1 MSEHS
6 ITEYEREVQGAI
18 QRLEAASLTAES
30 GWLAQHWIS
39 RSHDGVEHPVA
50 MNIETYHLRQVG
62 VFESFSVVADRGVE
76 LELELDLPETIGGV
90 SIVGETLQ
98 LTINSLRPI
107 DIFVDDVRVFGDA
120 VPVVASGPALID
132 VVPRVKAGH
141 NGRMLL
147 RVLPSPVPLDGDWGR
162 TGVTVQFT
170 TPALRERWHSLD
182 LALARLELAREF
194 AQTDA
199 EQASVLSLARAV
211 PHDFSDATTSD
222 FTHTFTTPEMREQL
236 DWLDA
241 ALAKFRIH
249 CVGHSHIDLAWLWTY
264 DDTREVIFRDMRSVV
279 DLFADYPEFRFT
291 HSQARGYAEVEAS
304 HPELF
309 AQLTDLIGQ
318 GRLEPATVQWVESDI
333 NIPSGI
339 AQSKQLTEGV
349 EYSRTKLGVSP
360 TVLLAPD
367 TFGQNGNLPQ
377 LARAA
382 GAEVYYHHRANPGFA
397 DTGSHWQAYWW
408 EGDDGTRLLAVGTAI
423 YLGPVTA
430 SRLARDLI
438 TLGVRNNLTEIC
450 YFYGVGDHGGGPT
463 RADLDTIRSL
473 GTASSF
479 PAVQCSTVMDYVTAL
494 LATEPDLPVFRGES
508 DRVFE
513 GTYVTRVDSK
523 RMNRSSENAL
533 VEAETLGALA
543 GIEAREQ
550 ISEAWRGILHHQFH
564 DILGGSAVAAAYA
577 DQYRD
582 AALAADCASDIRS
595 QAFALLTSTAPDD
608 NFVATNSTGTDRR
621 DIVTV
626 PHTVAGGRTGVE
638 SADGVAIP
646 AQLTSD
652 GDLVF
657 VAELG
662 AFESATFRLTNTAT
676 EAATGAPRPVHV
688 TPSDVTGML
697 DIDSPFYR
705 AQVRLDSGIITT
717 LFDKAMNTLVVGRG
731 PNSPESMRQLRPDL
745 GFGALVLTHEQ
756 PHPMTSWVMDELDS
770 ERTLLGGTTTA
781 IHEHGAVRTVLSTV
795 HRFDAS
801 TATVRTIFYADLP
814 WIDYEIEV
822 DWHELGGALQGV
834 PGLAVSFG
842 SRLPS
847 PELWVETPFAATLR
861 EPDGYLGSMLRWAD
875 LGSATS
881 GIAVANDSK
890 YGVDALGP
898 RLRIPLVR
906 SAYDP
911 DPQGEAEGVE
921 LTRLRVAVH
930 NGSWKQA
937 GVVSMATAL
946 NTPIVV
952 TANVTLD
959 PHSAPRR
966 PRIVSGSA
974 AIAALQSDATGVL
987 VRLYEPTGEQ
997 SDVVIGGLEA
1007 GSNVSLCDLHGAPL
1021 RSLHTDV
1028 HGQLALSLRGFEIVT
1043 LRVARLQESPQ

>member
-1 MSEHS
+1 MSEHNT
-6 ITEYEREVQGAI
+6 TEYEEEVQDAI
-18 QRLEAASLTAES
+18 RRLEAASLTAEG
-30 GWLAQHWIS
+30 GWLAQRWIS
-39 RSHDGVEHPVA
+39 RSHNGVEHPVA

-90 SIVGETLQ
+90 SIVGEALQ

-132 VVPRVKAGH
+132 VVPSLKAGN

-170 TPALRERWHSLD
+170 TQALRERWHSLD

-194 AQTDA
+194 ARTDVQ
-199 EQASVLSLARAV
+199 QASVLSLARAV
-211 PHDFSDATTSD
+211 PRDFSVAPTSD
-222 FTHTFTTPEMREQL
+222 VTRTFAAPEIIESL
-236 DWLDA
+236 GWLDA

-279 DLFADYPEFRFT
+279 GLFADYPEFRFT

-309 AQLTDLIGQ
+309 AELADLIGQ

-349 EYSRTKLGVSP
+349 EYSRDKLGVSP

-397 DTGSHWQAYWW
+397 ATGSHWQAYWW

-438 TLGVRNNLTEIC
+438 TLGVRNDLTEIC

-473 GTASSF
+473 GTAAAF

-494 LATEPDLPVFRGES
+494 LATEPDLPVFQGES

-543 GIEAREQ
+543 GTEAREK
-550 ISEAWRGILHHQFH
+550 ISEAWRGVLHHQFH

-582 AALAADCASDIRS
+582 AALAAECASDIRS
-595 QAFALLTSTAPDD
+595 QAFAVLTSTAPADY
-608 NFVATNSTGTDRR
+608 FVATNSTGADRR
-621 DIVTV
+621 DLVTV
-626 PHTVAGGRTGVE
+626 PYTIAGGRTGVE
-638 SADGVAIP
+638 SADGIAMP

-662 AFESATFRLTNTAT
+662 AFESTTFRLTNTT
-676 EAATGAPRPVHV
+676 TAPRPVRV
-688 TPSDVTGML
+688 STSDVTGML
-697 DIDSPFYR
+697 EIDSPFYR

-770 ERTLLGGTTTA
+770 ERTLLGGTTTE
-781 IHEHGAVRTVLSTV
+781 ICEHGAVRTVLSTI
-795 HRFDAS
+795 HRFDS
-801 TATVRTIFYADLP
+801 SMATVRTIFYANLP

-822 DWHELGGALQGV
+822 DWHELGGAPQGV

-875 LGSATS
+875 LGSSTS
-881 GIAVANDSK
+881 GIAIANDSK

-921 LTRLRVAVH
+921 ITRLRVAPH
-930 NGSWKQA
+930 NGSWRDA
-937 GVVSMATAL
+937 GVVSMAAAL
-946 NTPIVV
+946 NAPILV
-952 TANVTLD
+952 TANAKVD
-959 PHSAPRR
+959 ANSAPRR
-966 PRIVSGSA
+966 PRIVSGNA
-974 AIAALQSDATGVL
+974 AIAGLQSDTTDVL
-987 VRLYEPTGEQ
+987 VRLYEPTGEP
-997 SDVVIGGLEA
+997 SEVVVGGLEVLSSVA
-1007 GSNVSLCDLHGAPL
+1007 ICDLHGAPL
-1021 RSLHTDV
+1021 SSLHSDE
-1028 HGQLALSLRGFEIVT
+1028 HGHLALALRGFEIVT
-1043 LRVARLQESPQ
+1043 LRVAQLPEANL

>member
-1 MSEHS
+1 M
-6 ITEYEREVQGAI
+6 TKYEAEVQDAI
-18 QRLEAASLTAES
+18 GRLEAAALAAEG
-30 GWLAQHWIS
+30 GWLAQLWIS
-39 RSHDGVEHPVA
+39 RSHDGDEHPVA

-62 VFESFSVVADRGVE
+62 VFESFSVEADRGIE
-76 LELELDLPETIGGV
+76 LEVDLKLPESIGGA
-90 SIVGETLQ
+90 SLIGETLQ

-107 DIFVDDVRVFGDA
+107 DIFVDDVRVFGDT

-132 VVPRVKAGH
+132 IVPSVKAGH

-170 TPALRERWHSLD
+170 TQALRERWHSLD

-194 AQTDA
+194 ARTDA
-199 EQASVLSLARAV
+199 ERAAVLSLARAM

-222 FTHTFTTPEMREQL
+222 LTRTFATPEMREQL
-236 DWLDA
+236 GWLDA

-279 DLFADYPEFRFT
+279 GLFADYPEFRFT
-291 HSQARGYAEVEAS
+291 HSQARGYAEVEDS

-309 AQLTDLIGQ
+309 AELTDLIGQ

-349 EYSRTKLGVSP
+349 KYSRDKLGVSP

-397 DTGSHWQAYWW
+397 DAGSHWQAYWW

-438 TLGVRNNLTEIC
+438 TLGVRNGLTEIC

-473 GTASSF
+473 GTAAAF

-508 DRVFE
+508 DHVFE

-550 ISEAWRGILHHQFH
+550 ISEAWRGVLHHQFH

-595 QAFALLTSTAPDD
+595 QALAVLTSPAGTDH
-608 NFVATNSTGTDRR
+608 FVATNSTGADRR
-621 DIVTV
+621 DIVTI
-626 PHTVAGGRTGVE
+626 PHTIAGGHTGVE
-638 SADGVAIP
+638 SADGIAMPV
-646 AQLTSD
+646 QLTSD

-662 AFESATFRLTNTAT
+662 AFESSTFRLTDTTDATTA
-676 EAATGAPRPVHV
+676 APEPVHV
-688 TPSDVTGML
+688 SRSDVTGML

-705 AQVRLDSGIITT
+705 AQVRVDSGIITT

-756 PHPMTSWVMDELDS
+756 PHPMTSWVIDELDS
-770 ERTLLGGTTTA
+770 ERTLLGGTTTE
-781 IHEHGAVRTVLSTV
+781 ICEHGAVRTVLSTV
-795 HRFDAS
+795 HRFDSS

-822 DWHELGGALQGV
+822 DWHELGGAPQGV

-875 LGSATS
+875 LGSSTS
-881 GIAVANDSK
+881 GIAIANDSK

-911 DPQGEAEGVE
+911 DPLGEAEGVE
-921 LTRLRVAVH
+921 FTRLRVAPH
-930 NGSWKQA
+930 NGSWKDA
-937 GVVSMATAL
+937 GVVSMATVL
-946 NTPIVV
+946 NAPIVV
-952 TANVTLD
+952 TANAKLD
-959 PHSAPRR
+959 TPSAPRR

-974 AIAALQSDATGVL
+974 AIAGLQSDATDVL
-987 VRLYEPTGEQ
+987 IRLYEPTGEP
-997 SDVVIGGLEA
+997 SEVVVGGLEVLSSVA
-1007 GSNVSLCDLHGAPL
+1007 ICDLHGAPL
-1021 RSLHTDV
+1021 SSLLSDE
-1028 HGQLALSLRGFEIVT
+1028 HGQLTLALRGFEIVT
-1043 LRVARLQESPQ
+1043 LRVAQLPETNL